1 MSWRAHATQR
11 FQSLNLN
18 FVVDIPRFLAKLS
31 NQLFDDPAEA
41 RAFCDRLW
49 FPDTFPPFPP
59 TIAWV
64 KPKPEIWEG
73 DSFVP
78 LPPLTWQ
85 PPWVDRL
92 QKPLKPG
99 RHPFHEAGYFY
110 CLDTSSVFAAAVLTH
125 PAIRTQFPQPIVLD
139 VCAAPGGKSIMA
151 WRSLQPRHL
160 YCNEVVGKRL
170 GMLHSNLKRCGLLGT
185 ATEILHQDPQTLVEN
200 FAQTIEV
207 AIVDAPCSGQS
218 LLAKGEKNPG
228 CFHPAQ
234 INKNANRQKRILG
247 HTAPLIKL
255 GGYLAYMTCT
265 YSLEENE
272 KVMNWFLRH
281 FPDFIPVEIP
291 ALSSHQSPLN
301 DRPCYRL
308 FPTQN
313 LGAGAFTSLFVRD

>member
-1 MSWRAHATQR
+1 M
-11 FQSLNLN
+11 
-18 FVVDIPRFLAKLS
+18 VVETPRFLAKLS
-31 NQLFDDPAEA
+31 NQLFKDPVAA
-41 RAFCDRLW
+41 QAFCDRLLD
-49 FPDTFPPFPP
+49 PHAFPPCPP

-64 KPKPEIWEG
+64 KPRPDPASWLGDPWE
-73 DSFVP
+73 V
-78 LPPLTWQ
+78 LPPLPWQ

-92 QKPLKPG
+92 PETLKPG

-110 CLDTSSVFAAAVLTH
+110 CLDTSSVFAASVLTH
-125 PAIRTQFPQPIVLD
+125 APIRERFPQPIVMD

-151 WRSLQPRHL
+151 WRSLEPRHL
-160 YCNEVVGKRL
+160 YCNEVMGKRL
-170 GMLHSNLKRCGLLGT
+170 GMLHGNLKRCGLLGT
-185 ATEILHQDPQTLVEN
+185 TTEILNQDPQNLAQN
-200 FAQTIEV
+200 FDQTIEV

-247 HTAPLIKL
+247 NTAALIKP

-272 KVMNWFLRH
+272 KVMNWFLQH
-281 FPDFIPVEIP
+281 FPQFEPVEIP
-291 ALSSHQSPLN
+291 ALRGYQSPQN

-308 FPTQN
+308 FPTEN
-313 LGAGAFTSLFVRD
+313 VGAGAFTSLLVKGTS

>member
-1 MSWRAHATQR
+1 
-11 FQSLNLN
+11 
-18 FVVDIPRFLAKLS
+18 VVDTPRFLAKLS
-31 NQLFDDPAEA
+31 RQLFPDPAA
-41 RAFCDRLW
+41 AQAFCDRLLA
-49 FPDTFPPFPP
+49 PQTYPPFPP

-64 KPKPEIWEG
+64 KPKPNLWEG
-73 DSFVP
+73 DPFLP
-78 LPPLTWQ
+78 LPPLPWQ

-92 QKPLKPG
+92 REPLKPG
-99 RHPFHEAGYFY
+99 RHPLHDAGYFY
-110 CLDTSSVFAAAVLTH
+110 CLDTSSVFAATVLTH
-125 PAIRTQFPQPIVLD
+125 PSIPGRFPQPIVLD

-160 YCNEVVGKRL
+160 YCNEVMGKRL
-170 GMLHSNLKRCGLLGT
+170 GMLHGNLKRCGILGAT
-185 ATEILHQDPQTLVEN
+185 TEATTEILNQDPQILTQN

-247 HTAPLIKL
+247 NVAPLIKP
-255 GGYLAYMTCT
+255 GGYVAYMTCT
-265 YSLEENE
+265 YSIEENE
-272 KVMNWFLRH
+272 KVMNWFLQH
-281 FPDFIPVEIP
+281 FPDFMAVEIP
-291 ALSSHQSPLN
+291 ALRAYQSPQN

-313 LGAGAFTSLFVRD
+313 LGAGAFTSLFVRDSPS